1 MYTTPCKRKYLQI
14 SGQIKQ
20 EIFCGNLQ
28 ENTPL
33 PTIRK
38 YAIDCQVSISTVSK
52 ALQFLA
58 GQGIIYARRTTGYYV
73 VPNIYDKKKEL
84 AMSLIE
90 DLVTAVRI
98 LGYTEEDLLLF
109 VKEYKKD
116 VGK

>member
-1 MYTTPCKRKYLQI
+1 MYTTQCKRKYLQI
-14 SGQIKQ
+14 AGQIKK

-28 ENTPL
+28 GNTPL

-38 YAIDCQVSISTVSK
+38 YAIVCQVSISTVSK
-52 ALQFLA
+52 ALQFLE

-73 VPNIYDKKKEL
+73 VPHIYEKKKEL